1 MWLLKAGN
9 NVPGRELYSAHKMG
23 TGKGL
28 LNSVNLEK
36 KNEVVTEQ
44 LLLYINS
51 PISKIALALDYMTA
65 RFSAAQKVKKNCVH
79 SYIAPFQII

>member
-36 KNEVVTEQ
+36 KMRQ
-44 LLLYINS
+44 
-51 PISKIALALDYMTA
+51 
-65 RFSAAQKVKKNCVH
+65 
-79 SYIAPFQII
+79 